1 MEVIDA
7 GLQTTCLLFISH
19 HQAKIKDLKYF
30 LQFYSTA
37 SVVCRMNKQEAKKRI
52 GEEKKAKTWKK
63 MGRIGAEKSRGL
75 GAAMSTRHCST
86 SSASASG
93 SGTPLDRSLPASSPL
108 SLSFSALS
116 ALAELQQRTAYSSSS
131 SSILGPF
138 FPSLLLSPTQTQPSR
153 SSNERNPS
161 LAMDGIMSLPDF
173 FEKLLGDG
181 IALHSSC
188 LLLFIL
194 YS

>member
-1 MEVIDA
+1 MTFLEKKIGNYLRPSLFICMEVIDA

-19 HQAKIKDLKYF
+19 HQAKIKYLKYF

-108 SLSFSALS
+108 SLSLFLCSLCTCRVAAEKRFFFFFFFNSWTILPFSPPFPNPNTTQPQ
-116 ALAELQQRTAYSSSS
+116 QQRTK
-131 SSILGPF
+131 P
-138 FPSLLLSPTQTQPSR
+138 
-153 SSNERNPS
+153 
-161 LAMDGIMSLPDF
+161 
-173 FEKLLGDG
+173 
-181 IALHSSC
+181 
-188 LLLFIL
+188 
-194 YS
+194 

>member
-63 MGRIGAEKSRGL
+63 MGRIRAEKSRGL

-108 SLSFSALS
+108 SLSL
-116 ALAELQQRTAYSSSS
+116 
-131 SSILGPF
+131 
-138 FPSLLLSPTQTQPSR
+138 SLLSLHLQSCSR
-153 SSNERNPS
+153 EP
-161 LAMDGIMSLPDF
+161 LI
-173 FEKLLGDG
+173 LLLLLLQFLD
-181 IALHSSC
+181 HSS
-188 LLLFIL
+188 LLSSFPQPKHNPAAAATNETLA
-194 YS
+194 